1 MNKRLW
7 GATAAYAILAAI
19 AFWVL
24 EGRVLLMVLVVFAAL
39 ALKTF
44 IATKRDI

>member
-7 GATAAYAILAAI
+7 GATAAYAILVAI

-24 EGRVLLMVLVVFAAL
+24 EGRVLLMVLILFAGL

-44 IATKRDI
+44 ISTKRDF